1 MKRAMKKFSFV
12 LFALALAF
20 CLGCSIEPTQHTHT
34 FSTEWSYDDSFHWH
48 SSTCGHDVVSDKKT
62 HDYSTWI
69 TTKDVTPTEAGSRS
83 RYCLT
88 CGFEQTEEIPE
99 RGEYKVGDIGPA
111 GGYIFYD
118 CDADNESGNADGLTS
133 TQVGWRYLEAAPADL
148 KVVDGVPTVDSSS
161 SGYSSA
167 YSSYL
172 FGYYR
177 TTDSGSNLYVNGT
190 TTYNA
195 SDCSGTAIGT
205 GKKNT
210 VLLVRAMGS
219 SAYSSS
225 SGSDKTSEYAAKLCD
240 DLVYNGFD
248 DWFLPSKDELNLM
261 YANLK
266 KAGLGGF
273 ADNDYWSSSEYD
285 YFVGYAW
292 EQDFDNGD
300 QYYHGSSYY
309 HRVRAVRAF

>member
-1 MKRAMKKFSFV
+1 MLRRVNNWTFCRCSRVNSHFGDRLFSN
-12 LFALALAF
+12 
-20 CLGCSIEPTQHTHT
+20 
-34 FSTEWSYDDSFHWH
+34 W
-48 SSTCGHDVVSDKKT
+48 
-62 HDYSTWI
+62 
-69 TTKDVTPTEAGSRS
+69 
-83 RYCLT
+83 
-88 CGFEQTEEIPE
+88 
-99 RGEYKVGDIGPA
+99 RGGTL
-111 GGYIFYD
+111 
-118 CDADNESGNADGLTS
+118 N
-133 TQVGWRYLEAAPADL
+133 RH
-148 KVVDGVPTVDSSS
+148 
-161 SGYSSA
+161 
-167 YSSYL
+167 
-172 FGYYR
+172 
-177 TTDSGSNLYVNGT
+177 SGSNLYVNGT

-219 SAYSSS
+219 SAYSDS
-225 SGSDKTSEYAAKLCD
+225 SGSNKTSEYAAKLCD

-309 HRVRAVRAF
+309 YRVRAVRAF